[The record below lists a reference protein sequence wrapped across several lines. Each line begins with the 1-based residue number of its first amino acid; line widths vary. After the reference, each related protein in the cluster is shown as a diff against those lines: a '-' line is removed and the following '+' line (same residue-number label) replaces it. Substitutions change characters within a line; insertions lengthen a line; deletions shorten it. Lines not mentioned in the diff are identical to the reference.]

1 MTENTVTNTD
11 NQKPWQFQPGQ
22 SGNPAGKPKGVQ
34 HKATQAMKAMLE
46 GEAEAITRKVIDLA
60 KEGDLTAIK
69 LCLDRIVPPLKST
82 TPAVTLNAPM
92 PNNLTDTAKA
102 FVSAAAAGEIPPD
115 IAAQLVSAV
124 ASVARVEEIEQLK
137 HRLEAIERALK
148 EQKK

>member
-1 MTENTVTNTD
+1 MTENTVSNTD

-22 SGNPAGKPKGVQ
+22 SGNPTGKPRGAQ
-34 HKATQAMKAMLE
+34 HKATQAMRTMLD

-69 LCLDRIVPPLKST
+69 ICIDRIVPPLKST
-82 TPAVTLNAPM
+82 TQPVKLNAPM
-92 PNNLTDTAKA
+92 PDNLTDTAKA
-102 FVSAAAAGEIPPD
+102 FVSAAAAGELPPD